1 LAKTLTSNWQFD
13 LLTIRNGTQC
23 HELELAKS
31 HFTSDALRSIPRM
44 QVMDRSVSLDPTGS
58 LFGRPTIFELA
69 FKEVEETMT
78 KPKMFHE
85 YFFYP
90 YFKFHIL

>member
-13 LLTIRNGTQC
+13 LFTIRNGTQC

-31 HFTSDALRSIPRM
+31 HFTSDALCSISRM
-44 QVMDRSVSLDPTGS
+44 QVMDCSVSLDPTGS
-58 LFGRPTIFELA
+58 LFGRTTIFELA

-85 YFFYP
+85 YFFTLISN
-90 YFKFHIL
+90 FIM